1 MARIDGNPT
10 VSILLSTSTTCP
22 LPFKFGSGYKIRVKA
37 ASEDT
42 DSVVDWFSKN
52 YPAPE
57 RVLTSPDSDICE
69 LKFKAGDLKLSEA
82 FAKLE
87 EVCCLRVGR
96 VSKMMETNNPH
107 HNNHHRIWGTL
118 ALCRTQSRRHRST
131 MYSTQLPCKSM
142 NLIIDEGSF
151 CPHVHISLPSY
162 LRPAV
167 VFHFTRAGGF
177 HGGRHLGRGGGKP

>member
-87 EVCCLRVGR
+87 EVCCLRVGSQTVIATTR
-96 VSKMMETNNPH
+96 GRKQVDLTPRM
-107 HNNHHRIWGTL
+107 GYL
-118 ALCRTQSRRHRST
+118 AQVYFLQD
-131 MYSTQLPCKSM
+131 Q
-142 NLIIDEGSF
+142 
-151 CPHVHISLPSY
+151 
-162 LRPAV
+162 AV
-167 VFHFTRAGGF
+167 VAKVSAR
-177 HGGRHLGRGGGKP
+177 